1 MISIGVRVILIIFR
15 TSRQSQGCVSGT
27 MAIFALALLS
37 VNAGSAEAGRIS
49 PSLSMASPAPTNGTC
64 EPNERYK
71 EGLAAFQRKVRFP
84 YHGYCLPVFRV
95 LLHMAGARTFSASS
109 HSSLQFKWAMHEAR
123 RMIERQNEMDK
134 VREARLCVCVVCV
147 SCGLCFT
154 CTDLLTITR
163 TPATTF
169 EQRTVTGGDSPRA
182 GILIGGP

>member
-134 VREARLCVCVVCV
+134 VREARLCVWCVCHVGYASRALIYSPSHV
-147 SCGLCFT
+147 LPQPHSSSER
-154 CTDLLTITR
+154 LLEAIR
-163 TPATTF
+163 Q
-169 EQRTVTGGDSPRA
+169 EQVF
-182 GILIGGP
+182 L